1 MRTIFFILI
10 ILSAVFSVFLVN
22 SFENNPRNIIKIKET
37 KTKEISGNT
46 IPQVLKNPKKI
57 NIKSNTKVSLK
68 DKWPQVNTSIE
79 DYELDKK
86 EDDFELETLPNTI
99 TDVKIDVLMSTSNM
113 DSQIT
118 QRNIKSVYFKD
129 SKTIGISISKKNK
142 FGHLSYKHI
151 NNQTLLMNYYD
162 ILGGIGIKVSNEDS
176 VEFNVLRENMV
187 YLQDKRFYLQAPIMA
202 GIRYE
207 KELIDKR
214 YFKIRGVLES
224 MVGDNKAS
232 KNSVELGFLLPVG
245 TTTLESSYKRS
256 SRQSRINHNQYI
268 DTIKTED
275 NELSLNLRFSL

>member
-1 MRTIFFILI
+1 MRIIFFILI
-10 ILSAVFSVFLVN
+10 ILSAVFSVFSVN
-22 SFENNPRNIIKIKET
+22 SFEDNPRNIIKIKET

-118 QRNIKSVYFKD
+118 QRSTKSIYFKD

-187 YLQDKRFYLQAPIMA
+187 YLQDERFYLQAPIMA

-232 KNSVELGFLLPVG
+232 KNSIELGFLIPIGV
-245 TTTLESSYKRS
+245 TTLESSYKRS
-256 SRQSRINHNQYI
+256 SRQLRVNHNQYI
-268 DTIKTED
+268 DTIKAED